1 MEDWEKELP
10 AGVTADNVKALRAA
24 GWRCTPPGG
33 GGMKMPK
40 SPMMALFE
48 DADDDNTDDGT
59 GYGN

>member
-1 MEDWEKELP
+1 MEAWEKDLP

-24 GWRCTPPGG
+24 GWRCTPPEGA

-48 DADDDNTDDGT
+48 DEEEDSE
-59 GYGN
+59 YGS